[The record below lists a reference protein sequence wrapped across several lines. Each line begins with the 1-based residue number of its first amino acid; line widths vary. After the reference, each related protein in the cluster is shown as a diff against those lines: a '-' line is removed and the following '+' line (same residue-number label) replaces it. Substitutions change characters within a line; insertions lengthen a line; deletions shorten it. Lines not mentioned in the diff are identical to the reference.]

1 MEPKHG
7 NFPPVPFSRV
17 DRRSQMRYMRYMRW
31 TTHGLKGVTGTS
43 PAAPWI
49 DGVLLAVVAQARV
62 PTSPWVGIDS
72 WQAVAY
78 PCQVVE
84 LSRDPRIRSAAD
96 NQMKRRATAMPCIR
110 ANRAL
115 SQRRVIIPRVRCASP
130 QRQDCAGSSDSPTIP
145 ESPILDHR
153 AVASREKSTDP
164 M

>member
-1 MEPKHG
+1 VDAAKHG

-17 DRRSQMRYMRYMRW
+17 DRRSQMRCMRW
-31 TTHGLKGVTGTS
+31 TRHRLKGVTGTS
-43 PAAPWI
+43 QLHLDRWRPI
-49 DGVLLAVVAQARV
+49 SGGG
-62 PTSPWVGIDS
+62 TSAGAHIALGWIDS

-96 NQMKRRATAMPCIR
+96 NQMKKKATAMPCIR

-115 SQRRVIIPRVRCASP
+115 SQGRAIIPRVRCQP

-145 ESPILDHR
+145 KFPILDHR
-153 AVASREKSTDP
+153 AVASREKH
-164 M
+164 